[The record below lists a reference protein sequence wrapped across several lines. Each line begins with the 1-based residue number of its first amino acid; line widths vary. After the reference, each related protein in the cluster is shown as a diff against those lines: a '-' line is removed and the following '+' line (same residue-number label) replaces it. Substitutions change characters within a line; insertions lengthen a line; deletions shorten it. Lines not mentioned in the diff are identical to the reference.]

1 MEGIS
6 EFADIPTADNSRGVH
21 AVSQEGKDFC
31 VATCH
36 EKIGCVEVNWYR
48 KDNEVQSNIMD
59 AKALE

>member
-48 KDNEVQSNIMD
+48 KDNEV
-59 AKALE
+59 